1 MRPFAEK
8 AHECFAFRVGP
19 SGPSEPNHKST
30 RRAHAHVILMDDDER
45 QIVAK
50 RRLWPRLRA
59 WATAAEP
66 GVALWRTVQRVF
78 VEAEKCPSEA

>member
-1 MRPFAEK
+1 
-8 AHECFAFRVGP
+8 
-19 SGPSEPNHKST
+19 
-30 RRAHAHVILMDDDER
+30 MDDDER